1 MAVAFPP
8 PLVPIAGASDREG
21 RSRRNRHHWI
31 APSRGIIPIFLIL
44 IIAAHRGFNIEP
56 FSGSL
61 QYGNATRL
69 QTDDGSDRGHARWLF
84 RRAKVSVG
92 PCDRRRRASSA
103 RGLSS
108 TSFGVLGLTR
118 ARQSIL
124 AKQQGRLRRRLQE
137 WSRAFLRCAPHTPSS
152 ISHACARSRHTG
164 VSLTAA
170 READGWR
177 EQQREV
183 PAGCDRQDGDGAG
196 GGSSEARRMLEG
208 DDRRRM
214 TRAGVKLNGARER
227 VPISVSA
234 TTAGRA
240 LSLASIISASVTR
253 RRPAS
258 SSSVEA
264 PMSPS
269 SSPPIP
275 PSYA

>member
-44 IIAAHRGFNIEP
+44 IIAAPQGFNVEP

-124 AKQQGRLRRRLQE
+124 AKQQGRLRRRRQE
-137 WSRAFLRCAPHTPSS
+137 WPRAFLRCAPHTSSS

-214 TRAGVKLNGARER
+214 TRAGVKLNGVRARVIGLCCSRDYRTGPLTRVGHLGER
-227 VPISVSA
+227 DAAP
-234 TTAGRA
+234 TGLELFGR
-240 LSLASIISASVTR
+240 
-253 RRPAS
+253 
-258 SSSVEA
+258 
-264 PMSPS
+264 
-269 SSPPIP
+269 
-275 PSYA
+275 

>member
-44 IIAAHRGFNIEP
+44 IIAAPQGFNIVP

-69 QTDDGSDRGHARWLF
+69 QADDVRDRVPARWLF

-92 PCDRRRRASSA
+92 PGDRRRRASST

-124 AKQQGRLRRRLQE
+124 ARQQGRLRRRRRRQE
-137 WSRAFLRCAPHTPSS
+137 WSRAFLRCGATHLH
-152 ISHACARSRHTG
+152 IS
-164 VSLTAA
+164 
-170 READGWR
+170 
-177 EQQREV
+177 
-183 PAGCDRQDGDGAG
+183 
-196 GGSSEARRMLEG
+196 RM
-208 DDRRRM
+208 
-214 TRAGVKLNGARER
+214 RALATYRCVVDCGARGRR
-227 VPISVSA
+227 VAGAAEGGACRAIGSA
-234 TTAGRA
+234 LVIGSGR
-240 LSLASIISASVTR
+240 R
-253 RRPAS
+253 
-258 SSSVEA
+258 
-264 PMSPS
+264 
-269 SSPPIP
+269 
-275 PSYA
+275 